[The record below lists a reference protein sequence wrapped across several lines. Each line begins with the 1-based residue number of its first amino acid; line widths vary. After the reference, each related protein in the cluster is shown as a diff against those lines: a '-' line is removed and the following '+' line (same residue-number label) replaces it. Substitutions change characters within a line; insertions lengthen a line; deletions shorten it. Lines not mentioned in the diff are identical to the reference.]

1 MAIAA
6 HFEQPEHSL
15 GEPREPRRTLYLEAQ
30 GAAASA
36 GATSV
41 LVHNISATGLLLE
54 SAAPLRV
61 DEAIEIELPQAGS
74 RKARIVWASGQL
86 FGCAFEAPIS
96 PATLSAAQLRSAVG
110 HGVEI
115 APRNDVPFDE
125 AFGVRLQRLRKAR
138 GLTLSQIAGELG
150 VSKPTVWAWE
160 QGKARPV
167 ESRIDAL
174 AKVLGVAGEELL
186 SGTHATGLKDLL
198 ARARDEIARA
208 YGTTRDKVRIMVE
221 L

>member
-1 MAIAA
+1 MAIPA
-6 HFEQPEHSL
+6 HLEEQDQV
-15 GEPREPRRTLYLEAQ
+15 GEARQPRRKLYLEAL
-30 GAAASA
+30 GASA
-36 GATSV
+36 SGGMTDV
-41 LVHNISATGLLLE
+41 LVHNISATGLLMECKTSL
-54 SAAPLRV
+54 SV
-61 DEAIEIELPQAGS
+61 DEAIEIELPQVGLTRS
-74 RKARIVWASGQL
+74 RIIWASGEL
-86 FGCAFEAPIS
+86 YGCEFDTPIS

-110 HGVEI
+110 PGVEI
-115 APRNDVPFDE
+115 APRAEVPFEE

-174 AKVLGVAGEELL
+174 AGALGVGGDELL
-186 SGTHATGLKDLL
+186 SGTHATGLRDLL
-198 ARARDEIARA
+198 ARTRDEIARA
-208 YGTTRDKVRIMVE
+208 FGTSRDKVRIMVE